1 MKKMTSQSIRNLA
14 YGAMIAA
21 LYALTT
27 VLLAPISYGDT
38 QFRVSEA
45 LTLLPMLTPAAIP
58 GLTIGCLIANLWG
71 SASLLDMV
79 FGPLATLLA
88 AVGTRA
94 LRKKPVLAALCPV
107 VSNGVIVGVVLA
119 KTLHLP
125 LLLTMGSVALGEVVV
140 CLVLGLPLYYAL
152 RRTRL
157 FRGALR
163 IPSLRSEK
171 SLRRAFCFPQV
182 LRRRTPAARRQLP
195 PRRGFAGEGALNG
208 RASPDPTHGPD
219 GAAGKRF
226 SEENR
231 IVRAAAAARL
241 TGGGSASL
249 RAPPDPH

>member
-88 AVGTRA
+88 ALCTRR
-94 LRKKPVLAALCPV
+94 LREKFWLAALMPV
-107 VSNGVIVGVVLA
+107 LFNGVIVGAVVHFCYSPA
-119 KTLHLP
+119 IALP
-125 LLLTMGSVALGEVVV
+125 LCMLSVAAGEAVA
-140 CLVLGLPLYYAL
+140 CLVVGPLL
-152 RRTRL
+152 I
-157 FRGALR
+157 G
-163 IPSLRSEK
+163 
-171 SLRRAFCFPQV
+171 V
-182 LRRRTPAARRQLP
+182 LRRVPASV
-195 PRRGFAGEGALNG
+195 LN
-208 RASPDPTHGPD
+208 
-219 GAAGKRF
+219 
-226 SEENR
+226 
-231 IVRAAAAARL
+231 
-241 TGGGSASL
+241 
-249 RAPPDPH
+249 